1 MSKHNVF
8 AVNARTLLNMSE
20 DDMFNLPE
28 DILELTF
35 DDGVMITTKQRTIWS
50 WLLWDV
56 HRLYP
61 DTPILM
67 EHHIGNVSLTP
78 MSHANVLSK
87 IKTTCKDLY
96 TDPTVAYTNMMA
108 LNHVVHKSFNTMYN
122 VLTDRLQEYIS
133 TASALDLLE
142 VLKHPKIHEIN
153 DSITYGENLTA
164 QRIDK
169 AHDAIEKILLT
180 DASLISNSV
189 AVAVRNNLVKPRQ
202 LLQCISARG
211 FISEVNDQ
219 NFKTPMLTSY
229 STGMR
234 TLSAY
239 AMDSR
244 TASIAAFSQ
253 ESTMRSLQ
261 YQNRSFQILNSDIKT
276 IHHVDCGTKTYTSL
290 FIDTMDKLEEYIG
303 VYRLDDND
311 NWITIDTKDA
321 KLINTPLRVRTIV
334 DCIYPDRHGLCSK
347 CFGDLATSMIDG
359 DNIGQQISAHVQA
372 KMTQGAMSVKHY
384 SSNSV
389 DSVYNLSSAA
399 LRFFSKHPTNHT
411 KIMVNEILT
420 KPGSYVVFSS
430 DEVENL
436 NNLENIESI
445 KTVSI
450 GRYTKVTTLQV
461 EYVTGDIVNI
471 ETVDIERGSKTASLT
486 TEALLYLLEHK
497 WSVDEHGNYRVSTE
511 HWNPALPFLQVPRKK
526 ADMVLAGKRFDM
538 FLKGLPSRNK
548 APNDSIISFNDFGNA
563 LMAFQD
569 ITIEHIPMRISHMQI
584 MMYGLMA
591 ADPSNDDYRLP
602 VPTDRKAGSFVSYR
616 DKLNNGNIALSMAYE
631 RQGRLLQDPNSFTNT
646 KRSHSD
652 FEYFIMGGEKL
663 K

>member
-1 MSKHNVF
+1 MNHLPV
-8 AVNARTLLNMSE
+8 LLATDILKMSE
-20 DDMFNLPE
+20 DEVFAQP
-28 DILELTF
+28 
-35 DDGVMITTKQRTIWS
+35 DDVIEVVFVDGTLVTTKQRTIWS

-56 HRLYP
+56 HREYP
-61 DTPILM
+61 DTPLLIS
-67 EHHIGNVSLTP
+67 HHIGNSPLTP
-78 MSHANVLSK
+78 MSHADVLSK

-96 TDPTVAYTNMMA
+96 SDPTVAYSNMMA
-108 LNHVVHKSFNTMYN
+108 LNHVVHHSFNNMYN
-122 VLTDRLQEYIS
+122 VLTYRLQEYIS
-133 TASALDLLE
+133 TSSALDILE
-142 VLKHPKIHEIN
+142 VLAHPRIKEIN
-153 DSITYGENLTA
+153 DSITNAKFLTA
-164 QRIDK
+164 PIIDK
-169 AHDAIEKILLT
+169 AHDAIEKILLNDVT
-180 DASLISNSV
+180 LMGNSV
-189 AVAVRNNLVKPRQ
+189 AIAVRNRLVKSRQ

-219 NFKTPMLTSY
+219 NFKTPMTTSY

-276 IHHVDCGTKTYTSL
+276 IHHVDCGTKSWTNV
-290 FIDTMDKLEEYIG
+290 FIDTMDKLNEFVGIYM
-303 VYRLDDND
+303 LDNND
-311 NWITIDTKDA
+311 DWIVIDTKNP
-321 KLINTPLRVRTIV
+321 KLINVPLRIRTMV
-334 DCIYPDRHGLCSK
+334 DCVYPDRHGLCAR

-372 KMTQGAMSVKHY
+372 KLSQGALSVKHY

-389 DSVYNLSSAA
+389 DSVYNLSSSAIKY
-399 LRFFSKHPTNHT
+399 FSKHPTNHT
-411 KIMVNEILT
+411 KIVVNGILT
-420 KPGSYVVFSS
+420 KPGGFVVFDP

-450 GRYTKVTTLQV
+450 GRYTKVSMLKV
-461 EYVTGDIVNI
+461 EYRVGEITNSEV
-471 ETVDIERGSKTASLT
+471 VDIERGTKTASLT
-486 TEALLYLLEHK
+486 TEALLYVLDNK
-497 WSVDEHGNYRVSTE
+497 WVVDEDGNYRVPME
-511 HWNPALPFLQVPRKK
+511 NWDINQPFLQVPRKK

-538 FLKGLPSRNK
+538 FLKGLPSRAK
-548 APNDSIISFNDFGNA
+548 AANDSIISFNDFGNA

-569 ITIEHIPMRISHMQI
+569 ITIEHIPMRVSHMQV

-591 ADPSNDDYRLP
+591 ASVAEDDYRLP
-602 VPTDRKAGSFVSYR
+602 NPTDRKSGEFVSYR
-616 DKLNNGNIALSMAYE
+616 DKLNNGNIATSMAYE
-631 RQGRLLQDPNSFTNT
+631 RQGKILSDPTSYTNT

-652 FEYFIMGGEKL
+652 FEYFILGGEKL

>member
-1 MSKHNVF
+1 MNQLPV
-8 AVNARTLLNMSE
+8 LLATDILKMSE
-20 DDMFNLPE
+20 DEVFALP
-28 DILELTF
+28 DDVIELVF
-35 DDGVMITTKQRTIWS
+35 VDGTLVTTKQRTIWS

-56 HRLYP
+56 HREYP
-61 DTPILM
+61 DTPLLIS
-67 EHHIGNVSLTP
+67 HHIGNSPLTP
-78 MSHANVLSK
+78 MSHAEVLSK

-96 TDPTVAYTNMMA
+96 SDPTVAYSNMMA
-108 LNHVVHKSFNTMYN
+108 LNHVVHHSFNNMYN
-122 VLTDRLQEYIS
+122 VLTYRLQEYIS
-133 TASALDLLE
+133 TSSALDILE
-142 VLKHPKIHEIN
+142 VLAHPRIKEIN
-153 DSITYGENLTA
+153 DSITNAKFLTA
-164 QRIDK
+164 PIIDK
-169 AHDAIEKILLT
+169 AHDAIEKILLHDVT
-180 DASLISNSV
+180 LMGNSV
-189 AVAVRNNLVKPRQ
+189 AIAVRNKLVKSRQ

-219 NFKTPMLTSY
+219 NFKTPMTTSY

-276 IHHVDCGTKTYTSL
+276 IHHVDCGTKTWTDV
-290 FIDTMDKLEEYIG
+290 FVDTMDKLNEFVGI
-303 VYRLDDND
+303 YRLDNND
-311 NWITIDTKDA
+311 EWVVMDTKNP
-321 KLINTPLRVRTIV
+321 KLINVPLRIRTMV
-334 DCIYPDRHGLCSK
+334 DCVYPDRHGLCAK

-372 KMTQGAMSVKHY
+372 KLSQGALSVKHY

-389 DSVYNLSSAA
+389 DSVYNLSSSAIKY
-399 LRFFSKHPTNHT
+399 FSKHPTNHT
-411 KIMVNEILT
+411 KIMVNGILA
-420 KPGSYVVFSS
+420 KPGGFVIFDP

-436 NNLENIESI
+436 NNLENVESI

-450 GRYTKVTTLQV
+450 GRYTKVSMLKV
-461 EYVTGDIVNI
+461 EYRVGEITNSEV
-471 ETVDIERGSKTASLT
+471 VDIERGTKTASLT
-486 TEALLYLLEHK
+486 TEALLYVLDNK
-497 WSVDEHGNYRVSTE
+497 WVVDEDGNYRVPME
-511 HWNPALPFLQVPRKK
+511 NWDIHQPFLQVPRKK

-538 FLKGLPSRNK
+538 FLKGLPSRAK
-548 APNDSIISFNDFGNA
+548 AANDSIISFNDFGNA

-569 ITIEHIPMRISHMQI
+569 ITIEHIPMRVSHMQV

-591 ADPSNDDYRLP
+591 ASVADDDYRLP
-602 VPTDRKAGSFVSYR
+602 NPTDRKSGEFVSYR
-616 DKLNNGNIALSMAYE
+616 DKLNNGNIATSMAYE
-631 RQGRLLQDPNSFTNT
+631 RQGKILSDPTSYTNT

-652 FEYFIMGGEKL
+652 FEYFILGGEKL